1 MPTRC
6 SGRWRGCR
14 GESQKALDQA
24 IARWGHAGP
33 YQLAEAYA
41 WRGEKDRALEWLDRA
56 VKQREGGLVNIK
68 VDPLLRGLRGDPR
81 YAAVLR
87 KMNLPP
93 DR

>member
-93 DR
+93 DG